1 MMVQR
6 NRRMEE
12 FGSIGFLY
20 DRDIENLRSLLHNL
34 HRGLQWSNVVYYG
47 LGDRLI
53 CRSQTRRLIG
63 SWLDRAR
70 ERRRSTATKG
80 Q

>member
-1 MMVQR
+1 MD
-6 NRRMEE
+6 EL
-12 FGSIGFLY
+12 GSFGFLC

-34 HRGLQWSNVVYYG
+34 HRGPHWSNMVYNW
-47 LGDRLI
+47 LGDHLI
-53 CRSQTRRLIG
+53 CRSQTRRLLG